1 MRRRPAAA
9 KVALVERV
17 AVGRV
22 PGETLLAGLAVGE
35 REEDLVA
42 FRDVGYLASCLEDYA
57 RACFFL
63 LVSVLFCCPKGEGW
77 NL

>member
-1 MRRRPAAA
+1 MRRGPAAA

-35 REEDLVA
+35 GEEDLVA
-42 FRDVGYLASCLEDYA
+42 FRDVGYLASCL
-57 RACFFL
+57 
-63 LVSVLFCCPKGEGW
+63 
-77 NL
+77 